1 MKSHSNDYLS
11 KLSFAGVIVTLGI
24 IYGDIGTSPLY
35 VLKAILGSATEV
47 NELLILGSLSSIF
60 WTLTL
65 QTTLK
70 YVIITLKADNKGE
83 GGIFSLFTLLRKD
96 YRWLSTFAIIGG
108 STLLA
113 DGIITP
119 SITVTSAV
127 EGLSLYN
134 PSIPVIPIVLIII
147 TGLFFVQQFGTSAVG
162 KAFGPIMFF
171 WFLMLGTLGM
181 GQLVLNPMVIKA
193 LNPVYAIRLLAE
205 YPGGILLLGAV
216 FLSTTGAEALYTDL
230 GHCGIKNIRISWI
243 FVKSMLVINYL
254 GQGAWVLNHLSEIQA
269 STNPFYTIM
278 PQWFLP
284 LGIFMATTAA
294 IVASQALITGSFT
307 LISEA
312 ISLNFWPKIQIK
324 YPSIAKGQM
333 YIPAINWILYVSCI
347 LVILLFQSSENME
360 AAYGLSITF
369 TMLMTTVLM
378 IFYLKTKKVSVLLI
392 GLFIVVYVT
401 IEGAF
406 LVANLDKFAHGGWFT
421 VLAASLI
428 AFIMLMM
435 YRGRQI
441 RNRFL
446 SFLTIKE
453 YLPII
458 NDLSQD
464 LTVPKYAGQLV
475 YTTHA
480 DRMTDIEEKTI
491 YSILKRQ
498 PKRADVYWF
507 LHVDILDEPNTL
519 EYKVT
524 ELYDKRIYRIDFY
537 LGFKVQPRIA
547 DYFNQVLLSLKEEGR
562 IDLVSQYPSLRQ
574 YNIPADFR
582 FVHLDRRVN
591 KSNDLPLLERFTL
604 NMYYLFKRI
613 GIGDIKAYGLDITM
627 VTVEMIPLSIPGRSK
642 YQVIKPYCERLEK
655 MSEN

>member
-1 MKSHSNDYLS
+1 MHKGSHNNLS
-11 KLSFAGVIVTLGI
+11 KLSIAGVIVSLGI

-35 VLKAILGSATEV
+35 VLKAILGAASEI

-65 QTTLK
+65 QTTIK
-70 YVIITLKADNKGE
+70 YVIITLRADNKGE

-96 YRWLSTFAIIGG
+96 YKWLSTFAIIGG

-134 PSIPVIPIVLIII
+134 PSIPVIPIVLMII

-171 WFLMLGTLGM
+171 WFLMLGVLGM
-181 GQLVLNPMVIKA
+181 GQLLMFPSILKA
-193 LNPVYAIRLLAE
+193 LNPYYAIRLLAE
-205 YPGGILLLGAV
+205 YPGGLLLLGAV

-230 GHCGIKNIRISWI
+230 GHCGIKNIRTSWV
-243 FVKSMLVINYL
+243 FVKTMLVVNYL
-254 GQGAWVLNHLSEIQA
+254 GQGAWVLQNLESVQG
-269 STNPFYTIM
+269 STNPFYSIM
-278 PQWFLP
+278 PHWFLP
-284 LGIFMATTAA
+284 VGIIMATTAA
-294 IVASQALITGSFT
+294 VVASQALITGSYT

-312 ISLNFWPKIQIK
+312 ISLNFWPKIRIK
-324 YPSIAKGQM
+324 YPSLAKGQM
-333 YIPAINWILYVSCI
+333 YIPAINWILYFSCI
-347 LVILLFQSSENME
+347 LVILIFQSSENME

-369 TMLMTTVLM
+369 TMMMTTILM
-378 IFYLKTKKVSVLLI
+378 IFYLKTRKVNLFLI
-392 GLFIVVYVT
+392 GLFVMVYIT

-406 LVANLDKFAHGGWFT
+406 LIANLEKFAHGGWFT
-421 VLAASLI
+421 VLAALI
-428 AFIMLMM
+428 ISSIMFIM

-458 NDLSQD
+458 NELSQD
-464 LTVPKYAGQLV
+464 TTVPKYASQLV

-480 DRMTDIEEKTI
+480 DRLTDIEEKTI
-491 YSILKRQ
+491 YSLLKRQ

-524 ELYDKRIYRIDFY
+524 ELHEKRIYRIDFY

-547 DYFNQVLLSLKEEGR
+547 DYFNQVLLSMKEDGK
-562 IDLVSQYPSLRQ
+562 IDLISNYPSLRQ
-574 YNIPADFR
+574 FNIPADFR

-591 KSNDLPLLERFTL
+591 KIFDLPFHERVTL
-604 NMYYLFKRI
+604 NMYYLLKRV

-627 VTVEMIPLSIPGRSK
+627 VTVEMIPLTIPAKSK
-642 YQVIKPYCERLEK
+642 SLVIKPYCDKHPE
-655 MSEN
+655 

>member
-1 MKSHSNDYLS
+1 MHKGSHGNLS
-11 KLSFAGVIVTLGI
+11 KLSFAGVIVSLGI

-35 VLKAILGSATEV
+35 VLKAILGGASNI

-65 QTTLK
+65 QTTIK
-70 YVIITLKADNKGE
+70 YVIITLRADNKGE

-96 YRWLSTFAIIGG
+96 YKWLSTFAIIGG

-127 EGLSLYN
+127 EGLKLYN
-134 PSIPVIPIVLIII
+134 PSISVIPIVLMII

-171 WFLMLGTLGM
+171 WFLMLGVLGI
-181 GQLVLNPMVIKA
+181 GQLMIYPSILKA
-193 LNPVYAIRLLAE
+193 LNPYYAIRLLAE
-205 YPGGILLLGAV
+205 YPGGLLLLGAV

-230 GHCGIKNIRISWI
+230 GHCGIKNIRTSWV
-243 FVKSMLVINYL
+243 FVKTMLVVNYL
-254 GQGAWVLNHLSEIQA
+254 GQGAWILQNLESVQA
-269 STNPFYTIM
+269 STNPFYNIM
-278 PQWFLP
+278 PLWFLP
-284 LGIFMATTAA
+284 VGIIMATTAA
-294 IVASQALITGSFT
+294 VVASQALITGSYT

-312 ISLNFWPKIQIK
+312 ISLNFWPKIRIK
-324 YPSIAKGQM
+324 YPSLAKGQM
-333 YIPAINWILYVSCI
+333 YIPVINWILYFSCI
-347 LVILLFQSSENME
+347 LVILIFQSSENME

-369 TMLMTTVLM
+369 TMLMTTILM
-378 IFYLKTKKVSVLLI
+378 IFYLKTRKANLLLI
-392 GLFIVVYVT
+392 GLFVMVYMT

-406 LVANLDKFAHGGWFT
+406 LVANLEKFAHGGWFT
-421 VLAASLI
+421 VLAAGIISSVM
-428 AFIMLMM
+428 FVMF
-435 YRGRQI
+435 RGRQI

-446 SFLTIKE
+446 SFLTIKD

-458 NDLSQD
+458 NELSQD
-464 LTVPKYAGQLV
+464 TTVPKYATQLV

-480 DRMTDIEEKTI
+480 DRLTDIEEKTI
-491 YSILKRQ
+491 YSLLKRQ

-524 ELYDKRIYRIDFY
+524 ELYEKRIYRIDFY

-547 DYFNQVLLSLKEEGR
+547 DYFNQVLLSMKEEGK
-562 IDLVSQYPSLRQ
+562 IDLISNYPSLRQ
-574 YNIPADFR
+574 FNIPADFR

-591 KSNDLPLLERFTL
+591 KIIDLPFHERVTL
-604 NMYYLFKRI
+604 NMYYLFKRL

-627 VTVEMIPLSIPGRSK
+627 VTVEMIPLTIPVKSK
-642 YQVIKPYCERLEK
+642 SLVIKPYCEKHTE
-655 MSEN
+655 